1 MPDAKH
7 IAFYVSSLTRGGT
20 ERTFINLAQH
30 LYTQGFRVT
39 FVTTYISADEYPVPY
54 ATWRE
59 LDKEEAK
66 ELGDDAVEVMRP
78 DETSAWITF
87 KNVLP
92 EGERGINRVFSG
104 LSPKEQRKLRTVN
117 FSRRTQMLRRTWEE
131 LKPDLIISANA
142 KNNVMA
148 MLSSIG
154 QDIPV
159 IVCVVAN
166 PATEYASRQ
175 LYLSMVATFPR
186 AAAVVL
192 QLEAQ
197 AAFFP
202 PKVREKT
209 IVIRN
214 ALDET
219 FLKPPYEGDREKT
232 IVSVGTLNHNKNH
245 QLLIKAFARVHPK
258 YPEWKLVIYGE
269 GNERR
274 HLAQMIS
281 AMSLRDCVELAGLKE
296 NIADEIYKAGIFVL
310 CSNEEGM
317 PMTLLEAMAMGVPS
331 ISTDCPCGGPK
342 EIVKDGFNGLL
353 TPVGDVARMETA
365 LIRFLGNRGLMKS
378 CAGRASDVRKMFHP
392 DLVYAAWDDL
402 IARSLNQPGQ
412 AEPSRVEAQ
421 VFRSDE

>member
-30 LYTQGFRVT
+30 LYDQGYRVT
-39 FVTTYISADEYPVPY
+39 FVTSFISRDEYPVPH

-59 LDKEEAK
+59 VSKEEAK
-66 ELGDDAVEVMRP
+66 LLGEDAVEVMRP
-78 DETSAWITF
+78 DESASFVTF
-87 KNVLP
+87 KGVLP
-92 EGERGINRVFSG
+92 AGERGIDRVFSG
-104 LSPKEQRKLRTVN
+104 VSPREQRKLRTVN
-117 FSRRTQMLRRTWEE
+117 FSKRTQLARKCFEE

-154 QDIPV
+154 LDIPV

-197 AAFFP
+197 ASFFP
-202 PKVREKT
+202 PKVRERT

-219 FLKPPYEGDREKT
+219 FLKPPYEGEREKT

-245 QLLIKAFARVHPK
+245 QMLVKAFARLLPK
-258 YPEWKLVIYGE
+258 YPDWRLVIYGE

-274 HLAQMIS
+274 HLTQLVGALGI
-281 AMSLRDCVELAGLKE
+281 RGTVELPGMRE
-296 NIADEIYKAGIFVL
+296 NIAEEIYKAGMFVL

-317 PMTLLEAMAMGVPS
+317 PMTLLEAMAMGIPC
-331 ISTDCPCGGPK
+331 ISTDCPCGGPR

-365 LIRFLGNRGLMKS
+365 MIRFLGNRGLTKS
-378 CAGRASDVRKMFHP
+378 CSGRAPEVRKIFHP

-402 IARSLNQPGQ
+402 IRRSLNQEEAP
-412 AEPSRVEAQ
+412 EPVQVQAQ

>member
-30 LYTQGFRVT
+30 LYDQGYRVT
-39 FVTTYISADEYPVPY
+39 FVTTYISPDEYPVPH

-59 LDKEEAK
+59 VDKEEAK
-66 ELGDDAVEVMRP
+66 RLGGDAVEVMRP
-78 DETSAWITF
+78 DESAAYITF
-87 KNVLP
+87 KGVLP
-92 EGERGINRVFSG
+92 AGERGIHRVFSG
-104 LSPKEQRKLRTVN
+104 LSPREQRKLRTVN
-117 FSRRTQMLRRTWEE
+117 FSKRTQLARKAFEE

-154 QDIPV
+154 LDIPV

-197 AAFFP
+197 ASFFP

-219 FLKPPYEGDREKT
+219 FLKPPYEGEREKT

-245 QLLIKAFARVHPK
+245 QMLVKAFARLLPK
-258 YPEWKLVIYGE
+258 YPDWRLIIYGE

-274 HLAQMIS
+274 HLTQLVGALGI
-281 AMSLRDCVELAGLKE
+281 RGTVELPGMKE
-296 NIADEIYKAGIFVL
+296 NIAEEIYRAGMFVL

-317 PMTLLEAMAMGVPS
+317 PMTLLEAMAMGIPC
-331 ISTDCPCGGPK
+331 ISTDCPCGGPR

-365 LIRFLGNRGLMKS
+365 MIRFLGNRGLTKS
-378 CAGRASDVRKMFHP
+378 CAGRAPEVR
-392 DLVYAAWDDL
+392 
-402 IARSLNQPGQ
+402 
-412 AEPSRVEAQ
+412 
-421 VFRSDE
+421 

>member
-30 LYTQGFRVT
+30 LYDQGYRVT
-39 FVTTYISADEYPVPY
+39 FVTTYISPDEYPVPH

-59 LDKEEAK
+59 VDKEEAK
-66 ELGDDAVEVMRP
+66 RLGGDAVEVMRP
-78 DETSAWITF
+78 DESAAYITF
-87 KNVLP
+87 KGVLP
-92 EGERGINRVFSG
+92 AGERGIHRVFSG
-104 LSPKEQRKLRTVN
+104 LSPREQRKLRTVN
-117 FSRRTQMLRRTWEE
+117 FSKRTQLARKAFEE

-154 QDIPV
+154 LDIPV

-197 AAFFP
+197 ASFFP

-219 FLKPPYEGDREKT
+219 FLKPPYEGEREKT

-245 QLLIKAFARVHPK
+245 QMLVKAFARLLPK
-258 YPEWKLVIYGE
+258 YPDWRLIIYGE

-274 HLAQMIS
+274 HLTQLVGALGI
-281 AMSLRDCVELAGLKE
+281 RGTVELPGMKE
-296 NIADEIYKAGIFVL
+296 NIAEEIYRAGMFVL

-317 PMTLLEAMAMGVPS
+317 PMTLLEAMAMGIPC
-331 ISTDCPCGGPK
+331 ISTDCPCGGPR

-365 LIRFLGNRGLMKS
+365 MIRFLGNRGLTKS
-378 CAGRASDVRKMFHP
+378 CAGRAPEVRKIFHP
-392 DLVYAAWDDL
+392 VLVYAAWDDL
-402 IARSLNQPGQ
+402 IRRSLEQPIEAGQ
-412 AEPSRVEAQ
+412 PQVQAQ
-421 VFRSDE
+421 VFRSED